1 MFDYLRCERC
11 SVSIIAGETVQKR
24 YGLDAG
30 RLVDSPGIRTKSRSD
45 QECPHCRD
53 ELHQVTLAEGDTW
66 VALEECK
73 SCGAVV
79 MDDGEGPILDELL
92 SPTKAPPPT

>member
-11 SVSIIAGETVQKR
+11 SVSIITAETLQKR

-30 RLVDSPGIRTKSRSD
+30 RLADSPRVRTNGRAD
-45 QECPHCRD
+45 QPCPQCSG
-53 ELHQVTLAEGDTW
+53 ELRQVTLAEGETW
-66 VALEECK
+66 VAVEECG

-79 MDDGEGPILDELL
+79 MDDGEGSILDELL
-92 SPTKAPPPT
+92 STVTRR